1 MIIKASP
8 RIQEN
13 AISVFEWQLDLIHF
27 RKCFFF
33 LWQVSLGSKGIIYK
47 TKKYAKYL
55 INIIP

>member
-27 RKCFFF
+27 RKWFFF
-33 LWQVSLGSKGIIYK
+33 FGKFHWGVKGLFIK
-47 TKKYAKYL
+47 QKSMQ
-55 INIIP
+55 NI

>member
-27 RKCFFF
+27 RKCFSFGKF
-33 LWQVSLGSKGIIYK
+33 HLGSEGISYKKQKGMQ
-47 TKKYAKYL
+47 
-55 INIIP
+55 NI